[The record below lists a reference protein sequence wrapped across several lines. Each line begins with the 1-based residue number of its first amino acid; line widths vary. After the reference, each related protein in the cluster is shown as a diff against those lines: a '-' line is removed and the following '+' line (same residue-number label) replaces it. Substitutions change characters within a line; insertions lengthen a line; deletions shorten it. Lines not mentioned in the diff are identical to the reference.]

1 MRLSSIAVIA
11 SLTALIHSASVTA
24 NRYMACLYKT
34 DGETCTNEDG
44 QQSRC
49 SPLYSC
55 RSLPTPCG
63 AGAKDLQPCGDGY
76 TEFCFPFLG
85 PELRCLN
92 KMEISANLKFDAC
105 AGKPDGTPCKAPY
118 LETLYTGA
126 AALYEQNGRCS
137 GQVCFSPGTVAC
149 QGKAIGQGC
158 DFEGALN
165 RKTYRFSGTCQQ
177 EYKSLYE
184 PNCNVTSQTYV
195 GPATPIK
202 SHPGRDATGPPA
214 PAPEPTQAPTSAPAT
229 EAPKPT
235 TAAPEP
241 TTLRPVTSAPPA
253 TTKPVASS
261 SPATTPTP
269 TPMTERVSGS
279 RPGSSDSEIKQ
290 ETTAPSMP
298 QPEILPKQTTTT
310 PMASRTPLPTLSS
323 AASAADVTT
332 VLATA
337 AAAAVM
343 MVQV

>member
-1 MRLSSIAVIA
+1 MKLSSIAVIA
-11 SLTALIHSASVTA
+11 SVTALIHSASVTA
-24 NRYMACLYKT
+24 DRYQACLYKT
-34 DGETCTNEDG
+34 NGETCTNEDG

-55 RSLPTPCG
+55 RPLPTPCG
-63 AGAKDLQPCGDGY
+63 AGAKDLQPCGNGY

-92 KMEISANLKFDAC
+92 EMEIRANLKFDAC

-126 AALYEQNGRCS
+126 AALYEENGRCS
-137 GQVCFSPGTVAC
+137 GQVCFSPATVAC

-177 EYKSLYE
+177 KYASLHE

-202 SHPGRDATGPPA
+202 SHPGRDATGAPA

-235 TAAPEP
+235 TV
-241 TTLRPVTSAPPA
+241 RPVTTAPPA
-253 TTKPVASS
+253 TTKPA
-261 SPATTPTP
+261 ATSATPT
-269 TPMTERVSGS
+269 TERVSGS
-279 RPGSSDSEIKQ
+279 RPGSSDNELKQ
-290 ETTAPSMP
+290 ETTAPSVP
-298 QPEILPKQTTTT
+298 RPEVLPAQTTTT
-310 PMASRTPLPTLSS
+310 TPTASRTPLPTLSS

-337 AAAAVM
+337 AAAAAVIA
-343 MVQV
+343 QI